1 MSDRQNKHIKRM
13 LSKVWGS
20 RERGEYS
27 DLKLVCDDGTKFD
40 VHKLMLCSKSPVFR
54 AACTGNF
61 KESFPAFSLILTNLA
76 RVQEAAESTY
86 HMLGESTPVVKKMLE
101 YLYQG
106 DYSEE
111 LSESLSNDGNLS
123 DESLKTPVSAMSA
136 LQLHAR
142 LFALGDKFII
152 PQLCATAVAKYR
164 DRIRKQFNALEYLDS
179 MPDVFF
185 SILSHND
192 KLQSTAVQFASTQLE
207 SALEDEPVRT
217 KYDSIAIQV
226 PQFVKKTLDF
236 YFDES
241 PQCHD
246 CGDQG

>member
-1 MSDRQNKHIKRM
+1 
-13 LSKVWGS
+13 
-20 RERGEYS
+20 
-27 DLKLVCDDGTKFD
+27 
-40 VHKLMLCSKSPVFR
+40 MLCSQSPVFR

-61 KESFPAFSLILTNLA
+61 KARLPAFSLIFTNLA
-76 RVQEAAESTY
+76 QVQEAIENTY

-111 LSESLSNDGNLS
+111 LNEGPSDDGSPS

-152 PQLCATAVAKYR
+152 PQLCGAAAAKYR
-164 DRIRKQFNALEYLDS
+164 DRIRKKFNALEYLDS
-179 MPDVFF
+179 MPDVFY

-192 KLQSTAVQFASTQLE
+192 KLQSIAVQFASTKLE
-207 SALEDEPVRT
+207 SALEDEPVRA
-217 KYDSIAIQV
+217 KYDSMAIQV

-246 CGDQG
+246 CADQGQ